1 MPRPNALTIG
11 LVLGFGFLLLQH
23 FFPPQ
28 PAGMAEPSLKYLP
41 PYVQATTPVVTIRL
55 TGRETSSGFFF
66 RSDGQVILIT
76 HGFAI
81 RDAEKIQIVVHA
93 DPNNLKSETILD
105 VALWKPDGRSAF
117 RRLVVGSI
125 QSFELI
131 AVDLDQKIFR
141 DGNHHYM
148 AFDPT
153 NIIGGSDSINM
164 GQDIL
169 EVCYPGGLY
178 DQVYNLPLV
187 RGGIVATQSGFNNIP
202 CFIVDVN
209 FMQGSAGSPLISR
222 SGPHRLLG
230 VVVDNHFLSG
240 SNGGLT
246 VAVNADQILKLVKEG
261 VRVVRTS
268 TLSR

>member
-11 LVLGFGFLLLQH
+11 LVLGFAFLCLQH
-23 FFPPQ
+23 FFPLQ
-28 PAGMAEPSLKYLP
+28 PAGTAEPSLKYLP
-41 PYVQATTPVVTIRL
+41 PYVQATTPVVSIKQ

-66 RSDGQVILIT
+66 KSDGQVVLIT
-76 HGFAI
+76 HGFAV
-81 RDAEKIQIVVHA
+81 REAEKIQIVVHA

-105 VALWKPDGRSAF
+105 VELWREDGRSSF

-141 DGNHHYM
+141 DGNHYYM
-148 AFDPT
+148 TFDPT
-153 NIIGGSDSINM
+153 HVIGGAESLNI

-178 DQVYNLPLV
+178 DQVHNLPLV
-187 RGGIVATQSGFNNIP
+187 RGGIVASQSGFNNIP

-222 SGPHRLLG
+222 SSPHRLLG

-240 SNGGLT
+240 VTGGLT
-246 VAVNADQILKLVKEG
+246 VAVNSDQILRLVKEG